1 MADQLCPKCGGS
13 VVATT
18 GVCSQCGH
26 NVNLELE
33 IAAFQGPHI
42 KRTRI
47 TLVVIGALYTIL
59 GVRLYGQ
66 LADLQRQ
73 IDAMG
78 GAEGEL
84 KTALN
89 IAWALVIYQIVAGI
103 ANVLLGAVV
112 AGKKTM
118 LAFNIALGLFFLHT
132 CLQVYASGGA
142 IFTNP
147 FWILIAI
154 FIGLGFGAARKAE
167 QMRAQAASPSL
178 PRADVLS

>member
-1 MADQLCPKCGGS
+1 MADQLCPKCGGA
-13 VVATT
+13 VNA

-47 TLVVIGALYTIL
+47 TLVVIGALYAIL
-59 GVRLYGQ
+59 GVRMYGQ
-66 LADLQRQ
+66 VGDLQKQ
-73 IDAMG
+73 VDAMG
-78 GAEGEL
+78 GASGEVKKL
-84 KTALN
+84 MTIL
-89 IAWALVIYQIVAGI
+89 WALVIYQIVAGV
-103 ANVLLGAVV
+103 ANIVLGAVV

-118 LAFNIALGLFFLHT
+118 LAFNIALGLFILHT

-154 FIGLGFGAARKAE
+154 FIGLGYGAARKAE
-167 QMRAQAASPSL
+167 QMRAQAAPSL
-178 PRADVLS
+178 